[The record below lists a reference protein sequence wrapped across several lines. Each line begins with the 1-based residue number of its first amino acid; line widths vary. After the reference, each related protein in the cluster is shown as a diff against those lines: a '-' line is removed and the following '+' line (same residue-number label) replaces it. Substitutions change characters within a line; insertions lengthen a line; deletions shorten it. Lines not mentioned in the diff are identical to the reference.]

1 MYFYALT
8 MNYQKEKLR
17 KQFPLQLQKKKKKQ
31 NKVSKNKQPRDK
43 TPVE

>member
-17 KQFPLQLQKKKKKQ
+17 KQFPLQLQKKKKKNRIKYQ
-31 NKVSKNKQPRDK
+31 RINNQEIKHL
-43 TPVE
+43 